1 MKPAETRRESSSF
14 RDPSGFVFFR
24 EGALFRQIN
33 RVYQPD
39 YERLMESGLYDE
51 LAGGGLL
58 IPHEEAAGV
67 PFQSEDGYRVIR
79 PAPVRFISYPYEWC
93 FSQLKDAALL
103 TLEIQRR
110 ALARDMVLKDASA
123 YNIQFQGG
131 RPVLIDTLSFARYAP
146 GEPWVA
152 YRQFCQHFLAPLALM
167 ACRDARLNKLTQAF
181 IDGVP
186 LDLASR
192 LLPKGLGVNFGIHT
206 HIHLHALSQKLA
218 AGRGGQPAVRKT
230 SIAKSSLAALCEN
243 LRAVVSRLDWQ
254 PSKTAWAEYYQF
266 TNYSE
271 PSFDFKVQFV
281 QEVVER
287 LRPGLVWDLGANTGL
302 FSKRCVR
309 DDNCLVISS
318 DYDPGAVEINYLDCK
333 KEVISHVH
341 PLVIDLTNP
350 SPAIG
355 WGNRERVSFME
366 RGPADMVFAL
376 ALVHHLAISN
386 NLPLEKIRDFF
397 AAAGRDLVVEFVP
410 KEDSQVRRLLATRED
425 IFADYTLE
433 NFLKV
438 FLEKYALERQERI
451 PGSERVICLMR
462 GK

>member
-1 MKPAETRRESSSF
+1 MKPDEIRRDSSSF
-14 RDPSGFVFFR
+14 RDPSGFVFYR
-24 EGALFRQIN
+24 DGALFRQIN
-33 RVYQPD
+33 RSYQPD
-39 YERLMESGLYDE
+39 YEMLMSSGLYDE
-51 LAGGGLL
+51 LARDGLL
-58 IPHEEAAGV
+58 IPHEEAGDL
-67 PFQSEDGYRVIR
+67 PFQSENGYKIIR
-79 PAPVRFISYPYEWC
+79 PEPVRFISYPYEWC

-103 TLEIQRR
+103 TLEVQRR

-123 YNIQFQGG
+123 YNIQFRGG

-167 ACRDARLNKLTQAF
+167 AYRDARLNKLPQAF

-186 LDLASR
+186 IDLASR
-192 LLPKGLGVNFGIHT
+192 LLPKGLGVRFGITT
-206 HIHLHALSQKLA
+206 HIHLHALSQKVA
-218 AGRGGQPAVRKT
+218 TDRGREPAVKKT
-230 SIAKSSLAALCEN
+230 TIAKSSLAALCEN
-243 LRAVVSRLDWQ
+243 LCAVVSRLDWQ

-281 QEVVER
+281 KEAVEQ
-287 LRPGLVWDLGANTGL
+287 LRPDLVWDLGANTGL
-302 FSKRCVR
+302 FSKRCVQ
-309 DDNCLVISS
+309 DENCLVISS

-333 KEVISHVH
+333 KEGIPHVH

-376 ALVHHLAISN
+376 ALVHHLTISN

-397 AAAGRDLVVEFVP
+397 ASVGRDLVVEFVP

-425 IFADYTLE
+425 IFTDYTLE
-433 NFLKV
+433 NFLQV
-438 FLEKYALERQERI
+438 FSEKYALERQERI